1 MIIRLPKAS
10 THFSNYATVQV
21 ANDGSCFGEL
31 PKADHPLGTHRRTP
45 RYPHFATLIPRSKTH
60 VSQSEARAYNQLVGE
75 HEGCKPSNDR
85 GFYEIGFLPRKVGLA
100 RPVCPALQLSMPVSA
115 GPCRSH
121 GKKACA

>member
-1 MIIRLPKAS
+1 MGSVPVLANFRKPAIRSELI
-10 THFSNYATVQV
+10 V
-21 ANDGSCFGEL
+21 A
-31 PKADHPLGTHRRTP
+31 PP

-60 VSQSEARAYNQLVGE
+60 VSQSEARAYNQFVGE

-100 RPVCPALQLSMPVSA
+100 RPVCPALQLSVPVSA